1 MAILQTYSSAEA
13 FGYPIPVRNALGP
26 AFWAVASFTPVNPS
40 SAASLEG
47 LLHRVQGP
55 PAPFPLSR
63 GPGWA
68 EVPAASSARASGR
81 RAFATC
87 RSDPVFWVQKH
98 QVLEAAHP
106 LPGDPASCTSGSSP
120 RSGPEC
126 RSRGLV
132 QIAVC
137 GSRQTPRPLLAQF
150 SCLARRLSAGRH
162 LRGPSPRP
170 LPRAPARRLSGGAP
184 GQLHIPACS
193 EPGRGPRS
201 GSAPEDKE
209 ARGRTFPFSVAPGSR
224 PAAMGRVIRGQRK
237 GAGSV
242 FRAHVKHRKGA
253 ARLRA
258 VDFAERHGYIKGIV
272 KDIIHDPGR
281 GAPLAKVVFR
291 DPYRFKK
298 RTELFIAAEGIH
310 TGQFVYCGKK
320 AQLNIGNVLPVG
332 TMPEGTIVCCLEEK
346 PGDRGKLARA
356 SGNYATVISHNPETK
371 KTRVKLPS
379 GSKKVISSANRAVV
393 GVVAGGGRI
402 DKPILKA
409 GRAYHKYKAKRN
421 CWPRVRGVAMN
432 PVEHPFGGGNHQH
445 IGKPSTIR
453 RDAPAGR
460 KVGLIAARRTG
471 RLRGTKT
478 VQEKEN

>member
-1 MAILQTYSSAEA
+1 M
-13 FGYPIPVRNALGP
+13 
-26 AFWAVASFTPVNPS
+26 
-40 SAASLEG
+40 
-47 LLHRVQGP
+47 HRVTSSGILFS
-55 PAPFPLSR
+55 APVCCFPNR
-63 GPGWA
+63 EKG
-68 EVPAASSARASGR
+68 AAGIRH
-81 RAFATC
+81 
-87 RSDPVFWVQKH
+87 RSYT
-98 QVLEAAHP
+98 P
-106 LPGDPASCTSGSSP
+106 L
-120 RSGPEC
+120 
-126 RSRGLV
+126 
-132 QIAVC
+132 
-137 GSRQTPRPLLAQF
+137 
-150 SCLARRLSAGRH
+150 
-162 LRGPSPRP
+162 
-170 LPRAPARRLSGGAP
+170 GGA
-184 GQLHIPACS
+184 GA
-193 EPGRGPRS
+193 RS
-201 GSAPEDKE
+201 LFLRKKIALS
-209 ARGRTFPFSVAPGSR
+209 PFYFLFLPQRSLGGT
-224 PAAMGRVIRGQRK
+224 MGRVIRAQRK

-242 FRAHVKHRKGA
+242 FKAHIKHRKGA
-253 ARLRA
+253 AKLRHI
-258 VDFAERHGYIKGIV
+258 DFAERHGYIKGIV

-310 TGQFVYCGKK
+310 TGQFIFCGKK

-332 TMPEGTIVCCLEEK
+332 GMPEGTIICCLEEK

-371 KTRVKLPS
+371 KSRVKLPS
-379 GSKKVISSANRAVV
+379 GAKKVISSTNRAVV

-409 GRAYHKYKAKRN
+409 GRAYHKYKVKRN